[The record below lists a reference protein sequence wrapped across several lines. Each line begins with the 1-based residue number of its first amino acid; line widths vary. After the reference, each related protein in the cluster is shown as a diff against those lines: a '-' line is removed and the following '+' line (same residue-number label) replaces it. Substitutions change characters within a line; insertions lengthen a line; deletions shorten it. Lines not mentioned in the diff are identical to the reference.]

1 MGEKLRSRSYV
12 FREKYK
18 GFSAIEGKQ
27 TTTMTTPI
35 PTAAAKGPSRQNP
48 AATLNGPSC
57 MV

>member
-18 GFSAIEGKQ
+18 GFSAVEGKH

-35 PTAAAKGPSRQNP
+35 PPAAAKEDLLQVPLDK
-48 AATLNGPSC
+48 TLLLH
-57 MV
+57 